1 MRPSVILYNINEN
14 NYTRKKIIE
23 LKRFYFNRA
32 MAGNKKPRNRIKTL
46 NPAGSAVKQRTLFCK

>member
-23 LKRFYFNRA
+23 LKRFILIMPWPGIKNR
-32 MAGNKKPRNRIKTL
+32 GTGLR
-46 NPAGSAVKQRTLFCK
+46 C